1 MLMAL
6 LAALAAM
13 GISTTSRRPAMAP
26 APLEPARRDGH
37 GDSAR
42 RSRIARQPTQFS
54 IYCGA
59 AAGAANTTTNDPHD
73 PEGAHGQAE
82 PRQRS
87 MLELMARSATSGRD
101 ILSPMEKRP
110 LSQWGGGL
118 SANPTWSAIQRPH
131 GPELHTEQ
139 PGRAPEHETTRPR
152 SPNRSPL
159 PALPTHPTPAML
171 TCDARPRSLS
181 GNSTKMKLD
190 PHNYNFKKKTCI
202 GPPPPER
209 IQNPPKN
216 SRNRSGPPNIDP
228 HNFNPQKKTLLDP
241 PSKKKSEPPEKP

>member
-1 MLMAL
+1 MAL

-42 RSRIARQPTQFS
+42 RSRIARQPPQFS
-54 IYCGA
+54 IDCRA
-59 AAGAANTTTNDPHD
+59 AAGAANTTTTDPHD

-87 MLELMARSATSGRD
+87 MLERMARSATSGRD

-118 SANPTWSAIQRPH
+118 SAKPH
-131 GPELHTEQ
+131 LERRAVP
-139 PGRAPEHETTRPR
+139 PGTPIAVRA
-152 SPNRSPL
+152 
-159 PALPTHPTPAML
+159 
-171 TCDARPRSLS
+171 
-181 GNSTKMKLD
+181 
-190 PHNYNFKKKTCI
+190 
-202 GPPPPER
+202 
-209 IQNPPKN
+209 
-216 SRNRSGPPNIDP
+216 SGPTFRTRKYPAAKPESKFPAHLHHAPPTRHADTRCSAT
-228 HNFNPQKKTLLDP
+228 F
-241 PSKKKSEPPEKP
+241 PSKKINNAEISPPQL

>member
-1 MLMAL
+1 
-6 LAALAAM
+6 
-13 GISTTSRRPAMAP
+13 MAP

-54 IYCGA
+54 IDCRA
-59 AAGAANTTTNDPHD
+59 AAGAANTTTTDPHD

-118 SANPTWSAIQRPH
+118 SAKPTWSAIQRPH
-131 GPELHTEQ
+131 GPRLHTEQ
-139 PGRAPEHETTRPR
+139 PVRPPAYESTGPR
-152 SPNRSPL
+152 SPNRSL
-159 PALPTHPTPAML
+159 LPTSPTHQPPAML
-171 TCDARPRSLS
+171 TRNARPRSLS

-190 PHNYNFKKKTCI
+190 PHNYKFKKKKLYWT
-202 GPPPPER
+202 PSPR
-209 IQNPPKN
+209 KN
-216 SRNRSGPPNIDP
+216 
-228 HNFNPQKKTLLDP
+228 
-241 PSKKKSEPPEKP
+241 SEPPEKLSQ